1 MTIRVAS
8 FTFAALSSLA
18 IVIYLKSMEALA
30 RKIVSRLRHAG
41 HEAYYAGGCV
51 RDQLLG
57 KEAHDIDIATSAR
70 PEEVQALFS
79 RTVAVGAQFGVIV
92 VVLEGGEFQ
101 VATFRADGAYVDGRH
116 PSDVTFTTAEG
127 DAQRRDFTING
138 LFFDPVEERV
148 IDFVDGV
155 RDLKARL
162 VRAIGNPAERFAEDK
177 LRVLRGVRFA
187 AALDFEIEPETWEGI
202 RAGAS
207 AIHEVSAERIR
218 EEIVKIFVS
227 PRRVRGFD
235 LLDASGLMSE
245 VLPEIEALKGCD
257 QPPEFHPEGDVFV
270 HTRLM
275 LSLLPEIVSV
285 PLVLSVL
292 CHDIGKPPTMQVDPT
307 GRIRFNGH
315 ESVSARMTEVIM
327 RRLRFSN
334 DEIASTVEM
343 VQNHMVFKDVKN
355 MRVARLKRFMA
366 RPTFEDELELHR
378 VDCLGSHGLLDNLVF
393 LKEKREEFA
402 NEPLIPEPLLTGH
415 DLIGL
420 GWKPGPRFKEV
431 LDAVQTR
438 QLEGQLADRAE
449 ALAWVKSEFP

>member
-1 MTIRVAS
+1 
-8 FTFAALSSLA
+8 
-18 IVIYLKSMEALA
+18 MEASA
-30 RKIVSRLRHAG
+30 RKIVLRLREAG

-51 RDQLLG
+51 RDRLLG

-70 PEEVQALFS
+70 PEQVRALFA

-92 VVLEGGEFQ
+92 VLEDGVDFQ

-138 LFFDPVEERV
+138 LFYDPVANEV
-148 IDFVDGV
+148 IDFVEGR
-155 RDLKARL
+155 RDLEARV
-162 VRAIGNPAERFAEDK
+162 VRAIGKAPERFAEDK

-187 AALDFEIEPETWEGI
+187 ASLDFAIEPETWSAI

-207 AIHEVSAERIR
+207 SIHAVSAERIR
-218 EEIVKIFVS
+218 EELVKIFLS

-235 LLDASGLMSE
+235 LLDESGLLRE
-245 VLPEIEALKGCD
+245 VLPEMETLKGCD

-275 LSLLPEIVSV
+275 LSLLPETVSA
-285 PLVLSVL
+285 PLVFSVL
-292 CHDIGKPPTMQVDPT
+292 FHDLGKPPTMRVDPA

-315 ESVSARMTEVIM
+315 ESVSARMTEAIM
-327 RRLRFSN
+327 RRLRFSG
-334 DEIASTVEM
+334 DEIEAAVEM
-343 VQNHMVFKDVKN
+343 VQNHMVFKDVKA

-366 RPTFEDELELHR
+366 RPTFQDEMELHR
-378 VDCLGSHGLLDNLVF
+378 VDCLASHGLLDNYAF
-393 LKEKREEFA
+393 LRERGEEFA
-402 NEPLIPEPLLTGH
+402 NEPLIPEPLVSGH

-438 QLEGQLADRAE
+438 QLEGLLASRGE
-449 ALAWVKSEFP
+449 ALAWIKSEYH